1 MSGARLGVDAKEY
14 INQLL
19 NHSDSKEPF
28 VQATGG
34 VPQSISQRIEND
46 FKTFTRFKITPVF
59 IFAGL
64 PTQSLGPPKT
74 WIQQDGEDS
83 KAREGAFD
91 IYEQGLADEAIA
103 TFAKIKG
110 DGEVWRDCFRMV
122 LRAMKNRMIEYI
134 VCPYLEHSQVCPIP
148 NAGVMADV

>member
-1 MSGARLGVDAKEY
+1 LSGARLGVDAKEY
-14 INQLL
+14 INHLL
-19 NHSDSKEPF
+19 NHPDSQEPF

-34 VPQSISQRIEND
+34 VPQSISLRIEND

-59 IFAGL
+59 IFSGL
-64 PTQSLGPPKT
+64 PRQSLGPPTTFTK
-74 WIQQDGEDS
+74 QDGEDM

-91 IYEQGLADEAIA
+91 MYEQGSAAEALAA
-103 TFAKIKG
+103 FAKIKG

-134 VCPYLEHSQVCPIP
+134 ICPYLEHSQVCTKLF
-148 NAGVMADV
+148 